1 MVLTQVRFSAVM
13 SMEKFI
19 PDIQEKLRHKGFPR
33 FMKGQVQEVLLQADS
48 PPKFNITDRFEF
60 QDKDGTVG
68 IVLTPASVAVQTN
81 KYSRF
86 EDFEEIVATT
96 LLVVNRVVDISLAE
110 RVGLRY
116 VDLIRLGEGE
126 KWSDYLQLGL
136 LGIDPETVGVKSWMS
151 RYESLGATELGKLAV
166 RCSRSE
172 QILPPDLFPTTLRY
186 ETVLKPGEVVT
197 LLDFDHFVEKS
208 SDFDTRSIAALIGEL
223 HDTVDVAFR
232 ASVTADALARW
243 GKERA

>member
-1 MVLTQVRFSAVM
+1 M
-13 SMEKFI
+13 
-19 PDIQEKLRHKGFPR
+19 
-33 FMKGQVQEVLLQADS
+33 QADS